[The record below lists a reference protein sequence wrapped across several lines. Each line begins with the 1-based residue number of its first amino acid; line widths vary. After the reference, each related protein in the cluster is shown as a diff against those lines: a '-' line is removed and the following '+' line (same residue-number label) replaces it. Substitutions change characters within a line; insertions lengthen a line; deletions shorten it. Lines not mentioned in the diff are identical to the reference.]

1 MTIHLMGFSL
11 DTTKAEFYAKRHL
24 HNAISQQKR
33 KKKSHVSNSDL
44 LFVTRKII
52 LSPLYFSLRGCIFAA
67 LIGIG
72 INEKHAIWCIKLIAD
87 NNMKPDD
94 IEIHKSVDF
103 LIAPIYKENAYIL
116 S

>member
-44 LFVTRKII
+44 LFVTRKFL
-52 LSPLYFSLRGCIFAA
+52 LSPLYFSLRKCTYAA
-67 LIGIG
+67 LNGICS
-72 INEKHAIWCIKLIAD
+72 NEKQAIWYMKLISD
-87 NNMKPDD
+87 NNMEPDE
-94 IEIHKSVDF
+94 IQIHKSLDL
-103 LIAPIYKENAYIL
+103 LIATVYKENAYIL